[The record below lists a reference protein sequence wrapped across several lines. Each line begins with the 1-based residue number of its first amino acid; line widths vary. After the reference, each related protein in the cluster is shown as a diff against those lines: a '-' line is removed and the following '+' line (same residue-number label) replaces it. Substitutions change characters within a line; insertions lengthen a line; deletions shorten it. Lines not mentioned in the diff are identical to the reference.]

1 MKWGCD
7 HRSCNR
13 NLSNCK
19 FLPEKK
25 FQGFN
30 GIRTRGLCES
40 TAVHLHFIYIPAVQ
54 ISTSIHVSFLSRVKM
69 NSINCSTANT
79 WVFIAHLVEHCSAN
93 AEAMAGQNPVE
104 ALKFFFRA
112 KICNCLNC
120 VYNCDDHISIS
131 SGRTVPINFN
141 SQNKFIKK

>member
-1 MKWGCD
+1 MVLLLKQVILFRMDNFQVGLYNIRPWKLFLFFFKRKSKLMKWGCD

-93 AEAMAGQNPVE
+93 AEAMAG
-104 ALKFFFRA
+104 
-112 KICNCLNC
+112 
-120 VYNCDDHISIS
+120 
-131 SGRTVPINFN
+131 
-141 SQNKFIKK
+141 